1 MKEICL
7 TQKEYSYRDQAS
19 LVKQGPQDQNT
30 IYDTSMS
37 YLGSPE
43 SECTYFTCCSLC
55 LIEVLK
61 ALMRI
66 DLWCNAR
73 DIVIYLNKQR
83 NKNAKNNIKLKSGTL
98 SPMFITIFIVGFSMP
113 TLIGNAHFIGKSKNY
128 VYGMITLIYGL

>member
-1 MKEICL
+1 
-7 TQKEYSYRDQAS
+7 
-19 LVKQGPQDQNT
+19 
-30 IYDTSMS
+30 MS

-43 SECTYFTCCSLC
+43 SECTDFTCCSLC

-83 NKNAKNNIKLKSGTL
+83 NKNATKERNLEPDVYYNIYCRLFDADVNWQRPLYRKVEKLRL
-98 SPMFITIFIVGFSMP
+98 W
-113 TLIGNAHFIGKSKNY
+113 NDHFNLRTVNCS
-128 VYGMITLIYGL
+128 